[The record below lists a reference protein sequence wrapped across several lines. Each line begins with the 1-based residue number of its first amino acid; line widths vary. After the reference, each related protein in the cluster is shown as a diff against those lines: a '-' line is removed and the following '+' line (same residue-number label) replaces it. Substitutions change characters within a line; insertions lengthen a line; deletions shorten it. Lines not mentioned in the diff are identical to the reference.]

1 MIRGVI
7 FDMDGTMFD
16 TERMWA
22 TFWVPA
28 LARLGLEYREG
39 LAEAERG
46 TAGETSLAIVR
57 QFYGPDCDAKAIIDS
72 LHQEADAAFSAAPV
86 PKKPGLDPL
95 LDWLEGQG
103 IPMAVASSSRLAGIR
118 RNLDAWGMTDRFQAL
133 LSGEQ
138 VQHSK
143 PDPEIFLR
151 AAQALGVDPA
161 ECLVLEDSPN
171 GLRAARAAGCKAVV
185 VPDITPIP
193 PESEGLWAARAATLA
208 DVIPLLECL

>member
-86 PKKPGLDPL
+86 PKSP
-95 LDWLEGQG
+95 
-103 IPMAVASSSRLAGIR
+103 
-118 RNLDAWGMTDRFQAL
+118 AWTRCWTGWR
-133 LSGEQ
+133 
-138 VQHSK
+138 
-143 PDPEIFLR
+143 
-151 AAQALGVDPA
+151 
-161 ECLVLEDSPN
+161 
-171 GLRAARAAGCKAVV
+171 ARASLWRWL
-185 VPDITPIP
+185 P
-193 PESEGLWAARAATLA
+193 PAAWRGSAAIWMPGA
-208 DVIPLLECL
+208 

>member
-103 IPMAVASSSRLAGIR
+103 IPMAVASSSRLAG
-118 RNLDAWGMTDRFQAL
+118 NPSQSGCLGHDRSVPGAALRGAGATFQAGPRRL
-133 LSGEQ
+133 FSGQ
-138 VQHSK
+138 
-143 PDPEIFLR
+143 LR
-151 AAQALGVDPA
+151 RWG
-161 ECLVLEDSPN
+161 
-171 GLRAARAAGCKAVV
+171 
-185 VPDITPIP
+185 
-193 PESEGLWAARAATLA
+193 
-208 DVIPLLECL
+208 